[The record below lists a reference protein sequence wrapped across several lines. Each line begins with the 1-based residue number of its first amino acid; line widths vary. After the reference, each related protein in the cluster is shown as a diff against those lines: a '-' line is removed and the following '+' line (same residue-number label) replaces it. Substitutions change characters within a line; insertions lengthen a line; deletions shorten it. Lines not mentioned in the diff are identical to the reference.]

1 MGHATIG
8 ENEHYVVGGWVGT
21 ETDTEFRLRFGWV
34 VVLCLLALVSRLSTC
49 WTTRA
54 VLPNGRGTVRNFVF
68 RTSSLGVC
76 GELLVEI
83 RELRDAA
90 AAWWR

>member
-1 MGHATIG
+1 MLFL
-8 ENEHYVVGGWVGT
+8 W
-21 ETDTEFRLRFGWV
+21 
-34 VVLCLLALVSRLSTC
+34 ALVSRLSIC

-54 VLPNGRGTVRNFVF
+54 VLPNGRGMFRSFVC

-76 GELLVEI
+76 GELLVEM